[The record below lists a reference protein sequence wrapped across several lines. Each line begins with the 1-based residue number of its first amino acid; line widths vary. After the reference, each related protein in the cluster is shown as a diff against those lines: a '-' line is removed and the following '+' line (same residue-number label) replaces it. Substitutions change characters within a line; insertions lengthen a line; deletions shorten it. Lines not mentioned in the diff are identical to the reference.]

1 MQDLTVFL
9 QSKFDK
15 FKTVSFE
22 FFYYTNSV
30 VRVVKYAFFFFL
42 ITVQV
47 FVIFKELLKTFL
59 VLFSPPS
66 MNIFPL
72 EDRRDLKLSDY
83 TNIFL
88 HGSGY

>member
-30 VRVVKYAFFFFL
+30 VRVVKYAFFFFDNSSS
-42 ITVQV
+42 ICDIQRTSENISGA
-47 FVIFKELLKTFL
+47 FF
-59 VLFSPPS
+59 PPFYEH
-66 MNIFPL
+66 IP
-72 EDRRDLKLSDY
+72 
-83 TNIFL
+83 T
-88 HGSGY
+88 